1 MVFDP
6 KTYLSHISREHD
18 SRATPVTSSTQD
30 TAAVSTLLQI
40 VDHLRGDNGC
50 PFDRKQTLKA
60 LLSDLKD
67 EIYELEESLEDDDL
81 HNLSKEM
88 GDLFIILFM
97 ARRILWEKTGVTLGE
112 ILDGASL
119 KMVSRHPHVF
129 ESPDPQKSLEAIWET
144 WEERKRTEAGH
155 QDRRSVLDGIPRT
168 MPALQSAAKIGQKA
182 GRVGFDWPNSNAVI
196 HKIEEELAEIHA
208 ATSEGTA
215 RLAEEVGDLLFAVAQ
230 FARLSGI
237 HPEEALAAANNK
249 FKGRFSSMENQARR
263 ENRSLSSLSP
273 TEWERL
279 WNAAKE
285 APMTSGKTSS

>member
-1 MVFDP
+1 
-6 KTYLSHISREHD
+6 
-18 SRATPVTSSTQD
+18 
-30 TAAVSTLLQI
+30 
-40 VDHLRGDNGC
+40 
-50 PFDRKQTLKA
+50 
-60 LLSDLKD
+60 
-67 EIYELEESLEDDDL
+67 
-81 HNLSKEM
+81 
-88 GDLFIILFM
+88 
-97 ARRILWEKTGVTLGE
+97 LGE

-144 WEERKRTEAGH
+144 WEERKRTESGH

-182 GRVGFDWPNSNAVI
+182 GRVGFDWPNSSAVI

-208 ATSEGTA
+208 AISEGTA
-215 RLAEEVGDLLFAVAQ
+215 RLAEEIGDLLFAVAQ

-237 HPEEALAAANNK
+237 HPEDALAAANNK